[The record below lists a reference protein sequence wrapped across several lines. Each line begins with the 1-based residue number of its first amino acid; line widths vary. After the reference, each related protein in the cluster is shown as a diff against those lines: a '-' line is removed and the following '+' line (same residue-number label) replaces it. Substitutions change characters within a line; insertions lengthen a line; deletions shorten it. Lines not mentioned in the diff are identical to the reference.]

1 VEGVIRFDQFSKTT
15 GSKDI
20 KSSASSIERGRTV
33 STKDHNETLAGI
45 HIVIGSVFVLGLIG
59 SPWIIAKNFRHAEQI
74 PMAIIVFG
82 IVLLIAVLM
91 LSTAVAMYRQKAT
104 GRKLGL
110 ISAAVPIIICWPAG
124 IYSWWFFHSDGA
136 KKMYG
141 VKIE

>member
-1 VEGVIRFDQFSKTT
+1 M
-15 GSKDI
+15 
-20 KSSASSIERGRTV
+20 
-33 STKDHNETLAGI
+33 STKDRNETLAGI

-110 ISAAVPIIICWPAG
+110 ISAAVLIIICWPAG